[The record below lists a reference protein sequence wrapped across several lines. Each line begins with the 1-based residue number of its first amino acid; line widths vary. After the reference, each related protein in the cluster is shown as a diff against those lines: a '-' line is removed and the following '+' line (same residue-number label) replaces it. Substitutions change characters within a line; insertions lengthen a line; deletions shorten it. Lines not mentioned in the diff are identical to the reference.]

1 MIVLLYVR
9 IKQTFF
15 TRNAKIHKGDVTELE
30 IITFELLGKIV
41 RRNIFKSIKI
51 AVSALTSTVKS
62 CQRGVAFSVKAG
74 TD

>member
-9 IKQTFF
+9 IKPIFF
-15 TRNAKIHKGDVTELE
+15 TKNAKIHKGDVTELE
-30 IITFELLGKIV
+30 IITFEPLGKMI
-41 RRNIFKSIKI
+41 RRNTFKSIKI
-51 AVSALTSTVKS
+51 AVSALTSAVKS

>member
-9 IKQTFF
+9 IKPIFF
-15 TRNAKIHKGDVTELE
+15 TKNAKIHKGDVTELE
-30 IITFELLGKIV
+30 IITFEPLGKMI
-41 RRNIFKSIKI
+41 RRNTFKSIKI